1 MPRSGPRTHPPV
13 PLGNSPEEVESRC
26 LMDAQASVKQQA
38 FYMHKGIESDNLKE
52 ALTCASSLLGE
63 LRTGKLQPQRY
74 FELYMQVNM

>member
-1 MPRSGPRTHPPV
+1 
-13 PLGNSPEEVESRC
+13 
-26 LMDAQASVKQQA
+26 MDAQASVKQQA